1 MTEPFMFQAK
11 LVPELLV
18 TRLESSLRFWCDLLG
33 FAVAYDRPEEGFS
46 YLHLDGAEVMLEQLA
61 DGDRTWLT
69 GPLDPPFGR
78 GINFQ
83 IEVTAIAPIVERLQ
97 HAAWPR
103 FLEPEERW
111 YRMAAMEVGQ
121 RQFLV
126 QDPDGY
132 LIRLAEHVG
141 ERAIVADARE
151 AGS

>member
-18 TRLESSLRFWCDLLG
+18 TRIESSLRFWCGLLG
-33 FAVAYDRPEEGFS
+33 FAVAYDRPEEGFA
-46 YLHLDGAEVMLEQLA
+46 YLHLDGAEVMLEQV
-61 DGDRTWLT
+61 DDDQRTWLT

-78 GINFQ
+78 GLNFQ
-83 IEVTAIAPIVERLQ
+83 IEVAAIAPIVARLQ
-97 HAAWPR
+97 RAAWPL

-111 YRMAAMEVGQ
+111 YRTEAMEVGQ

-141 ERAIVADARE
+141 KREIVADARE